1 MLEKVVVRWQ
11 SQCKFK
17 YEQETSKKKAVTN
30 RSNSGTYLW
39 GIAKKLLQCT
49 KIITCSYP

>member
-30 RSNSGTYLW
+30 RSNSGTYSVP
-39 GIAKKLLQCT
+39 KLSHVVILDT
-49 KIITCSYP
+49 DIM